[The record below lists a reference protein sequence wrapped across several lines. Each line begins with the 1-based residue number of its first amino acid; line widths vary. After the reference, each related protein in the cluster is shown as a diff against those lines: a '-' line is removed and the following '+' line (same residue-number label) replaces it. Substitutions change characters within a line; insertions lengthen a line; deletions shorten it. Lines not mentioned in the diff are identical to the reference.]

1 LEAIGD
7 LKAKCLE
14 PERKVASGHLA
25 TKLYCTLLSYAAP
38 YLSYAAPYLC
48 YAAPYLRTVNKLRS
62 INLPYSSMFC
72 IESKIVHV
80 GAEKIIT
87 LY

>member
-1 LEAIGD
+1 MQAQRNATDYVTGD
-7 LKAKCLE
+7 ICSN
-14 PERKVASGHLA
+14 PWNSH
-25 TKLYCTLLSYAAP
+25 
-38 YLSYAAPYLC
+38 
-48 YAAPYLRTVNKLRS
+48 TVNKLRS
-62 INLPYSSMFC
+62 LNLHFSCMFR